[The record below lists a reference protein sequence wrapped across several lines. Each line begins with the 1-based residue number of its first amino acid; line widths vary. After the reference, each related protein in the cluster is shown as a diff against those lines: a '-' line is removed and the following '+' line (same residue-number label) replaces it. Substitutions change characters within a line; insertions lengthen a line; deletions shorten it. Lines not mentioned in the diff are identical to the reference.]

1 MKNQKVWTASLATV
15 ACVLLAVPG
24 AAAMEAQA
32 AFTPERSPAP
42 GSRIYANAR
51 VVAID
56 AQARTITVRGGGVG
70 RDETFPVEIQARPR
84 VSALKIGEQ
93 VILTLRAGDSGGEVV
108 TRVERAT
115 AGAGAP
121 SRTVSGR
128 ATPRRRGSTAAPT
141 RPAPSS
147 AASPA
152 VGPSPSPEP
161 TRLPT
166 DTVGPLRDPR
176 LNPNFD
182 PRQNPLRDPR
192 VVPGLS
198 EPVPAPTPTPTATP
212 TPTPTPPPISGLMI
226 QTSRTPPRRYSATL
240 AATAAA
246 SSQGESTSMA
256 RSEAKS
262 P

>member
-1 MKNQKVWTASLATV
+1 MKNGKVWTASLVTIAG
-15 ACVLLAVPG
+15 VLLALSS

-32 AFTPERSPAP
+32 AFTPERSPTP
-42 GSRIYANAR
+42 GSRTYANAR

-56 AQARTITVRGGGVG
+56 ARARTITVRGGGVG
-70 RDETFPVEIQARPR
+70 KDETFPVEVQARPR
-84 VSALKIGEQ
+84 VGALKPGDE
-93 VILTLRAGDSGGEVV
+93 VVLTLRAGGAGGEVV
-108 TRVERAT
+108 TQIERAA

-121 SRTVSGR
+121 RRTVSGR
-128 ATPRRRGSTAAPT
+128 ATPRRRGSTAASSTPT
-141 RPAPSS
+141 RPAPSP

-152 VGPSPSPEP
+152 PSPEP

-198 EPVPAPTPTPTATP
+198 EPAPTP
-212 TPTPTPPPISGLMI
+212 TPTPTPPPTTRG
-226 QTSRTPPRRYSATL
+226 
-240 AATAAA
+240 
-246 SSQGESTSMA
+246 
-256 RSEAKS
+256 
-262 P
+262 